1 MINYFIFILTL
12 FFSLGVF
19 SENIDEKIENYLLK
33 NPEIILKSLENFE
46 KKQIAEKKKINN
58 QIIAENKKQILNIS
72 NGMYSGNS
80 KGENVIVEFFDY
92 NCSYCKRAHQD
103 ILKIKQSKKNVKI
116 IYKNFP
122 ILSEDS
128 KKLAEISL
136 LIAKDSNKKFNK
148 FHNVIMGKRGPINK
162 NQLKKIL
169 DDLGYDQEILKNN
182 LNSQYIKNQ
191 LFNDRELAEKLSL
204 RGTPAFIVNDKLF
217 FGYIG
222 YDELV
227 SHIKN

>member
-1 MINYFIFILTL
+1 MINCFIFILTL

-72 NGMYSGNS
+72 NGMYSGNL

-227 SHIKN
+227 SHIRN